1 MLAHDW
7 NVSPTSYGTHS
18 RSSFTYVMCL
28 SIIFTVASGH
38 KESSSLLSS
47 TLNISKTQSIY
58 N

>member
-18 RSSFTYVMCL
+18 RSSFHML